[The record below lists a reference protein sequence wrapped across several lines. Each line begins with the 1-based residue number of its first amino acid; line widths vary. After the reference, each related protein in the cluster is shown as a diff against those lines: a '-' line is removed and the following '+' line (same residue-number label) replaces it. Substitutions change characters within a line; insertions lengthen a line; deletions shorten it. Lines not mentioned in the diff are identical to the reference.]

1 MASENVVRRIEIV
14 GTSRGLGE
22 VEDKLRAVGSATDD
36 LAKATEENAKVT
48 ETASRRQ
55 ISAAGAYDRLR
66 GQIDQQYRAQRQ
78 LERGQ
83 QTLDRAMQ
91 QGLATQAEYDRAMKQ
106 LRERYL
112 HAAAANDNFRA
123 ANDNAAKSVSVSTRL
138 IDRLKQSVSQ
148 LVLAYASFQGLKA
161 FGGMADEWSDMQSK
175 VGAAVRDME
184 AAPRLMQRIVD
195 IANASYSP
203 LSQTVE
209 VYSRNAA
216 VFRDLGGSAADAADF
231 TEALNHALVLT
242 ATRGQHA
249 EAVQNALSKAMA
261 VGKLQGLGLQTVM
274 AHGGEVA
281 QALAEELGTTQNS
294 LYKLAAEGKIT
305 SDVIAN
311 ALIKRLDDLRERAGE
326 MPATIGD
333 AFVRIGTN
341 LTALIGRMSS
351 ATGGSGMLAEALIW
365 VADNLDK
372 IAKAALVAGV
382 ALFTA
387 FSPALLS
394 SMAFGMGYLG
404 AAGVAALNAIRVA
417 VMANPLGAL
426 ATALVTL
433 TAGLYLFRDEIFDVI
448 GIDVIFEI
456 QKAANRI
463 IGLFLGAYAA
473 VTDAWGNLPTFFSAI
488 GKEAWNNLVSEFEK
502 PALTING
509 RTIIPGLDLSGLKT
523 QLTEEEKKARD
534 RAKVTFDT
542 EFLKDYIDLL
552 PEITAGG
559 KTAAEAAEE
568 LRRKLELAGGAANED
583 YTKMVD
589 AAQRRIDQMREEI
602 GLVGKSGIEADALR
616 FKYDLLAK
624 AKEQNIKLGPDE
636 KAKIDELTDAYR
648 RAATELAALEA
659 LKQIEFDLS
668 IMGLS
673 EGDQKIMSALRQ
685 MGLDADSAY
694 GQMVAGALRYRDVQ
708 QDLQDEL
715 KAVKDVGRDA
725 FMSILDLLY
734 ESGDAGEKL
743 ISIFAGI
750 GKQFAR
756 LGMERLWKSIS
767 GEGGSIFDGISGS
780 AKASFSPVQTAQ
792 VGREIGNAIAPS
804 ISTSLNDNLQSY
816 AAAIRKI
823 ESGSYQGNYGAVG
836 PMVQKGSYAGD
847 HAYGAYQVMGKNIA
861 AWTKEATGTA
871 LTTQQFPNDRAAQD
885 KVFFTKFGQSLD
897 KFGNFADATSVWFSG
912 RPLNRAGNASDGYNT
927 VPQYVQ
933 KAEGAL
939 AGFNP
944 GVLKSGVS
952 AGVVDASRK
961 MAHMPEMAGNGPGG
975 FAPTQGGGGNLQN
988 MLGIGGAAFGAFA
1001 GGLQSGDPIS
1011 GALGGA
1017 MSGFGAAPAL
1027 AAMGIAAPIGII
1039 GGAIIGLIGGLIGQ
1053 AKKRREE
1060 LAKAREELESQM
1072 GAITK
1077 LIADSTGNFMGA
1089 IEQTLLDRLDEFS
1102 KAIKLAEK
1110 AQNYELTQ
1118 QLSDARVSFI
1128 DRTITKWR
1136 ASFEATLSSL
1146 TAGTGFDGEFL
1157 AGVDAVEKM
1166 REALVGFVND
1176 AKLMSQSSEDIHKE
1190 LEARQQSFWKKNEP
1204 LHEYKETIT
1213 IGYNENQMSRA
1224 NELVDGYLDLAKQ
1237 VMDHGVQA
1245 FKQSGEQLYETL
1257 TELKSAAEE
1266 AGLAIDEMGKV
1277 TRAAANDNTDYSG
1290 AIAQAME
1297 AAQRAALVMLS
1308 GAEEFTAVEKAV
1320 QKMHGAASLLPE
1332 VLQDLGMSAEDA
1344 ASAIE
1349 NELITALD
1357 KLRHS
1362 VRLDIQRSLNELADV
1377 GFLNDF
1383 ADAQSAYQTRLKD
1396 LAAAGLPANLA
1407 IEELGLRMR
1416 KIATDAELTDD
1427 QLRRLAGVFP
1437 EIGGAILGALG
1448 MAGGNPGSALA
1459 DAKSA
1464 LEEAKA
1470 NLRSAYE
1477 DEKRAIE
1484 QVISRHQALTKS
1496 LRSFLDDL
1504 RLDSGLSPLDPFER
1518 LQEAQKQ
1525 FQETAAKALT
1535 GDEEALGKLE
1545 AVSRAYLTEAKAWW
1559 GTSTQYF
1566 EVFKD
1571 VEAIVAQALTVS
1583 EGQLSEAERQ
1593 LAALESQIKGLV
1605 DLDKSVK
1612 SVEDAISDLMKAEA
1626 DYEAAKIA
1634 NDDYQNHLF
1643 EQMLA
1648 LMAEQRDALGDVAA
1662 SMAYLNANMDV
1673 MNAISAGQDFG
1684 TGSTD
1689 IGVLAN
1695 AHWQQH
1701 GQFENREVG
1710 LGQQSRGAKY
1720 LANNPDVLA
1729 GIRSGQTFGTNST
1742 DYDVLAKAHWDLHGQ
1757 FENRIKGYANGGN
1770 HFGGLRIVGERG
1782 PELEATGPSR
1792 IWTAHQTQA
1801 FMRGGN
1807 DNNAVV
1813 TELRSVKVEV
1823 VGVKAQLA
1831 AIKDEVARNTQ
1842 TTAAGAQGQIAATG
1856 QTTQAVNRQ
1865 AEESRRAQYR
1875 RAG

>member
-1 MASENVVRRIEIV
+1 MAELAIKIDPTDATAGARKIRREIEWI
-14 GTSRGLGE
+14 GDAANDMQKA
-22 VEDKLRAVGSATDD
+22 VEDAAAGAGKAIGRARDEFGRFTKAGNDAAGGARTFKRSTDD
-36 LAKATEENAKVT
+36 LSKAVGE
-48 ETASRRQ
+48 
-55 ISAAGAYDRLR
+55 AGKGITRFT
-66 GQIDQQYRAQRQ
+66 G
-78 LERGQ
+78 
-83 QTLDRAMQ
+83 
-91 QGLATQAEYDRAMKQ
+91 
-106 LRERYL
+106 
-112 HAAAANDNFRA
+112 AANDNFDKLNARVASVTGTFRSLLVVLGPLA
-123 ANDNAAKSVSVSTRL
+123 ALFSVSA
-138 IDRLKQSVSQ
+138 
-148 LVLAYASFQGLKA
+148 LANYADA
-161 FGGMADEWSDMQSK
+161 WSDMQSR
-175 VGAAVRDME
+175 VGAAIRDME
-184 AAPRLMQRIVD
+184 AAPRMMQRLVD

-209 VYSRNAA
+209 VYGRNVA
-216 VFRDLGGSAADAADF
+216 VLRDLGRGAADAADF
-231 TEALNHALVLT
+231 TEALNHALVTT
-242 ATRGQHA
+242 ATKGQDA
-249 EAVQNALSKAMA
+249 DVVLNALSRSIAIGGLRAMEFETIMSRSPRVLEA
-261 VGKLQGLGLQTVM
+261 I
-274 AHGGEVA
+274 
-281 QALAEELGTTQNS
+281 AEEMGTTVTG
-294 LYKLAAEGKIT
+294 LRKLASEGKVT
-305 SDVIAN
+305 GQVIAD
-311 ALIKRLDDLRERAGE
+311 ALIGSLAKLRVEAGE

-333 AFVRIGTN
+333 AFTRIGTN
-341 LTALIGRMSS
+341 LTALIGQMDK
-351 ATGGSGMLAEALIW
+351 ASGASEAIASVLIK
-365 VADNLDK
+365 VADNLARV
-372 IAKAALVAGV
+372 ITYAGTAATAFGVYYVGALVAANAATVTLSGSLAFLRAAMVRTGLLALVVLAGELVHQLMRLVEATGGV
-382 ALFTA
+382 TA
-387 FSPALLS
+387 AFAELGRRSELLLDAVVWAFRAAAETIRS
-394 SMAFGMGYLG
+394 IWYSAMADLLRATEEAFGPILRTFGIT
-404 AAGVAALNAIRVA
+404 ADGVAASIGKMERSAKNWA
-417 VMANPLGAL
+417 
-426 ATALVTL
+426 
-433 TAGLYLFRDEIFDVI
+433 EIAADSASIAAEQFKKAFTDL
-448 GIDVIFEI
+448 EI
-456 QKAANRI
+456 ED
-463 IGLFLGAYAA
+463 
-473 VTDAWGNLPTFFSAI
+473 VTDDVREAI
-488 GKEAWNNLVSEFEK
+488 TRVGDAAGANAEK
-502 PALTING
+502 YK
-509 RTIIPGLDLSGLKT
+509 DL
-523 QLTEEEKKARD
+523 
-534 RAKVTFDT
+534 
-542 EFLKDYIDLL
+542 I
-552 PEITAGG
+552 
-559 KTAAEAAEE
+559 
-568 LRRKLELAGGAANED
+568 
-583 YTKMVD
+583 D

-602 GLVGKSGIEADALR
+602 GLVGKTGIEADALR
-616 FKYDLLAK
+616 FKNDLLAR
-624 AKEQNIKLGPDE
+624 AKEQNIEIETK
-636 KAKIDELTDAYR
+636 KVDELTEAYR
-648 RAATELAALEA
+648 RHATELAKLQAMDDILFERS
-659 LKQIEFDLS
+659 LI
-668 IMGLS
+668 GLTES
-673 EGDQKIMSALRQ
+673 DQRILGFLRQ
-685 MGLDADSAY
+685 IGIEADSAY
-694 GQMVAGALRYRDVQ
+694 GKMIAGAMRTNEVMQ
-708 QDLQDEL
+708 ETQDEL
-715 KAVKDVGRDA
+715 KAMQDIGKDA
-725 FMSILDLLY
+725 FMSILDLMY
-734 ESGDAGEKL
+734 ETGDIGDKL
-743 ISIFAGI
+743 ISVFANI
-750 GKQFAR
+750 GKAFAKM
-756 LGMERLWKSIS
+756 GMERLWKSIS

-836 PMVQKGSYAGD
+836 PMVQRGSYAGD

-871 LTTQQFPNDRAAQD
+871 LTTQQFLNDRAAQD

-912 RPLNRAGNASDGYNT
+912 RPLNRAGNVSDGYNT

-944 GVLKSGVS
+944 GVLKTGVS

-975 FAPTQGGGGNLQN
+975 FIPTQGGGGNLQN

-1001 GGLQSGDPIS
+1001 GGMQSGDPIM
-1011 GALGGA
+1011 GAVSGA
-1017 MSGFGAAPAL
+1017 MSGLGAAPAL
-1027 AAMGIAAPIGII
+1027 ASMGIAGPVGII

-1110 AQNYELTQ
+1110 AQNYELTK

-1176 AKLMSQSSEDIHKE
+1176 AKLMSQSSEEIHKA

-1204 LHEYKETIT
+1204 MHEYKDTIT
-1213 IGYNENQMSRA
+1213 IGENENTMSRR

-1237 VMDHGVQA
+1237 VMEHGVQA
-1245 FKQSGEQLYETL
+1245 FKQSGEQLYDTL
-1257 TELKSAAEE
+1257 TELKNAAEQ
-1266 AGLAIDEMGKV
+1266 AGLAIDEAGKV
-1277 TRAAANDNTDYSG
+1277 FLAAANDNTDYSG
-1290 AIAQAME
+1290 AVSQAME

-1320 QKMHGAASLLPE
+1320 QKMQGAASLLPE

-1344 ASAIE
+1344 ASSIE
-1349 NELITALD
+1349 NELIAALD

-1383 ADAQSAYQTRLKD
+1383 ADAQRAYQTRLKD

-1416 KIATDAELTDD
+1416 KIASDAELTDD

-1437 EIGGAILGALG
+1437 EIGAAILGALG
-1448 MAGGNPGSALA
+1448 MASGNPGSALA
-1459 DAKSA
+1459 DAKAA
-1464 LEEAKA
+1464 LEDAKA

-1477 DEKRAIE
+1477 DEKRSIE
-1484 QVISRHQALTKS
+1484 QVISRHQALIKS

-1504 RLDSGLSPLDPFER
+1504 RLDSSLSPLDPFER
-1518 LQEAQKQ
+1518 LQEAQRQ

-1535 GDEEALGKLE
+1535 GDEEALGKIE
-1545 AVSRAYLTEAKAWW
+1545 DASRAYLTEAKAWW

-1566 EVFKD
+1566 EVFKE
-1571 VEAIVAQALTVS
+1571 VEAIVAQALSVS

-1593 LAALESQIKGLV
+1593 LAALESQIAALIDV
-1605 DLDKSVK
+1605 DKSVK
-1612 SVEDAISDLMKAEA
+1612 SVADAISDLMKAES

-1648 LMAEQRDALGDVAA
+1648 LMAEQRDALGNVAA

-1673 MNAISAGQDFG
+1673 MNAIGAGQDFG

-1689 IGVLAN
+1689 MGVLAN
-1695 AHWQQH
+1695 AHWTQH

-1710 LGQQSRGAKY
+1710 LGTQSRGVKY

-1729 GIRSGQTFGTNST
+1729 SIRAGQTFGTTST
-1742 DYDVLAKAHWDLHGQ
+1742 DYDVLAKAHWDLHGR

-1807 DNNAVV
+1807 DNSAVV
-1813 TELRSVKVEV
+1813 AELRSVKAEV
-1823 VGVKAQLA
+1823 VAVKAELA

-1865 AEESRRAQYR
+1865 AEESRRAQFR